1 MKVSKKL
8 FSSFTRKVKMK
19 KQTIVAAVL
28 AVCSVTAAMAQASG
42 EGPWLVRARAVH
54 LDMANK
60 DGTGLG
66 LTVNNKT
73 FAEVDVSYFF
83 TPNIAAELILT
94 VPQKQTVYLGG
105 TSIGTFKH
113 LPPSL
118 LLQYHFTGLTGYKP
132 YVGAGLNYTKITS
145 VNLLGGGASLEK
157 DSWGGALQVG
167 VDIPLDKNWSLNFDV
182 KKVYIRTDVFVGAV
196 NTGTLK
202 LDPVLAGVGLGY
214 RF

>member
-1 MKVSKKL
+1 
-8 FSSFTRKVKMK
+8 MK

>member
-1 MKVSKKL
+1 
-8 FSSFTRKVKMK
+8 MK

-28 AVCSVTAAMAQASG
+28 AACSVTAAMAQASG
-42 EGPWLVRARAVH
+42 EGPWMVRARAVH

-66 LTVNNKT
+66 LSVNNKT
-73 FAEVDVSYFF
+73 IPEVDVSYFF
-83 TPNIAAELILT
+83 TPNIAAELVLT

-105 TSIGTFKH
+105 ASIGTFKH

-118 LLQYHFTGLTGYKP
+118 LLQYHFTGLGAYKP
-132 YVGAGLNYTKITS
+132 YVGAGVNYTRITS
-145 VNLLGGGASLEK
+145 VNLLGGPTNLED

-167 VDIPLDKNWSLNFDV
+167 MDIPLDKNWSLNFDV
-182 KKVYIRTDVFVGAV
+182 KKVYIRSNVFVDGA
-196 NTGTLK
+196 NQGTLK
-202 LDPVLAGVGLGY
+202 LDPLLVGVGLGY

>member
-1 MKVSKKL
+1 
-8 FSSFTRKVKMK
+8 MK

-28 AVCSVTAAMAQASG
+28 AACSVTAAMAQASG
-42 EGPWLVRARAVH
+42 EGPWMVRARAVH

-66 LTVNNKT
+66 LSVNNKT
-73 FAEVDVSYFF
+73 IPEVDVSYFF
-83 TPNIAAELILT
+83 TPNIAAELVLT

-105 TSIGTFKH
+105 ASIGTFKH

-118 LLQYHFTGLTGYKP
+118 LLQYHFTGLGAYKP
-132 YVGAGLNYTKITS
+132 YVGAGVNYTRITS
-145 VNLLGGGASLEK
+145 VNLLGGRADLEG

-167 VDIPLDKNWSLNFDV
+167 MDIPLDKNWSLNFDV
-182 KKVYIRTDVFVGAV
+182 KKVYIRSNVFVDGT
-196 NTGTLK
+196 NQGTLK
-202 LDPVLAGVGLGY
+202 LDPLLVGVGLGY